1 MAQISNVDRFNQT
14 TEDKYVFKAPTGEK
28 LTYLGISN
36 ATEPVTGDP
45 LYSFIYVT
53 YPDGIPTAGILDVN
67 KDLVVVQEDGVVV
80 PNWDTAPTYV
90 TYDFK
95 VAEFS
100 VAVSLNNEE
109 AFFEYAPPVHLSE
122 CQSLGLITQENY
134 KSIDQIFKERLVGA
148 INVRVVR
155 DQNGLVSVTA
165 CVVNKGQIPDFP

>member
-1 MAQISNVDRFNQT
+1 MAQITNVDRFNQT
-14 TEDKYVFKAPTGEK
+14 IEDKYVFKAPTGER
-28 LTYLGISN
+28 LTYLGVSN
-36 ATEPVTGDP
+36 YLEPVTGKP

-53 YPDGIPTAGILDVN
+53 YPEDIPTTVILDVN
-67 KDLVVVQEDGVVV
+67 RDLVIVYEDGTLV
-80 PNWDTAPTYV
+80 PAWDTAPTYV

-109 AFFEYAPPVHLSE
+109 SFFEYAPAVHLSE
-122 CQSLGLITQENY
+122 CQSIGLITQENY
-134 KSIDQIFKERLVGA
+134 KEIDKIFKERLVGA